1 MNVVFCIMLL
11 AGVVY
16 AAVSGRTELAQQALL
31 SGAGEAVTLCLS
43 LAGAYAF
50 FGGLMG
56 VLRESGAAGALARA
70 LRAPLSRMFPFA
82 PGEERA
88 LEDIC
93 LNLSANMLGV
103 GGAATPAGI
112 SAMRTMAQARGE
124 GAPVSDAMI
133 LFLVVNTSSVQLLPT
148 SMIALRAQA
157 GSASPADIV
166 LPTLLATAV
175 STAAGILACR
185 LFAAWARRRGGTA

>member
-1 MNVVFCIMLL
+1 MSAVFCIMLL
-11 AGVVY
+11 SGAVY
-16 AAVSGRTELAQQALL
+16 AAVSGRAELMQQALL
-31 SGAGEAVTLCLS
+31 AGAGEAVTLCLS

-56 VLRESGAAGALARA
+56 VLRECGAAGALARA
-70 LRAPLSRMFPFA
+70 LHTPMKRLFRFA
-82 PGEERA
+82 PGEEQA

-93 LNLSANMLGV
+93 LNLSANMLGM

-112 SAMRTMAQARGE
+112 SAMRTMARVRKE
-124 GAPVSDAMI
+124 GAPASDAMI

-157 GSASPADIV
+157 GAASPADIV

-185 LFAAWARRRGGTA
+185 LLAVCVRGRGGMA

>member
-1 MNVVFCIMLL
+1 MNAVFCIMLL
-11 AGVVY
+11 AGAVY
-16 AAVSGRTELAQQALL
+16 AAASGRAELAQQALL
-31 SGAGEAVTLCLS
+31 TGAGESVTLCLS

-70 LRAPLSRMFPFA
+70 LRAPLSRLFCFA

-112 SAMRTMAQARGE
+112 AAMRTMAGVREA
-124 GAPVSDAMI
+124 GAPASDAMI
-133 LFLVVNTSSVQLLPT
+133 LFLVINTSSVQLLPA

-166 LPTLLATAV
+166 LTTLLATAV

-185 LFAAWARRRGGTA
+185 LFSAWTRRRGGPA